1 MPFIRQFLALLQINL
16 AGIPHRAGSALTIV
30 VGVTCAVGV
39 LVSMLAMGA
48 GSREQEF
55 GDVRADRVVISSI
68 GARGIA
74 GNIPRDELAAV
85 QGLPYIRR
93 SFKGEPI
100 VVPEALVPM
109 QGRRRV
115 TGVRIFFP
123 LVGVGGEIGADAP
136 ELHITAGRMFRRGLH
151 ELVASDPCARQFTG
165 FDIGDRRSIRGID
178 WTVVGH
184 FLQGK
189 SEACIV
195 YADVDSLMSAFDR
208 NSYQRISVTLK
219 SPADFAAFRA
229 AVRADPSLHLEVL
242 SEREATERDFKPL
255 NGLLSFVSYFLG
267 GIMAIAAT
275 FGSVNSLYSMVDSR
289 RRELATLRAIGF
301 GSATV
306 IATTLFESILLAL
319 PGALLGSALAWALF
333 EGMSVSP
340 FGYSF
345 RLAVTPSLAALG
357 VVWAL
362 AMGLIGG
369 LLPAIH
375 AGRASVA
382 AALRAA

>member
-1 MPFIRQFLALLQINL
+1 MPFIRQFLALLQISL
-16 AGIPHRAGSALTIV
+16 AGIPRRAGSALTIV

-68 GARGIA
+68 GAQGIG
-74 GNIPRDELAAV
+74 GNVPRDELAAV
-85 QGLPYIRR
+85 QGLSYIRR
-93 SFKGEPI
+93 SSEGAPI
-100 VVPEALVPM
+100 VVPEALEPM

-123 LVGVGGEIGADAP
+123 LIGVGGEIGADAP
-136 ELHITAGRMFRRGLH
+136 ELRVTAGRMFRRGLH

-165 FDIGDRRSIRGID
+165 FGIGDRRSIRGID
-178 WTVVGH
+178 WNVVGH
-184 FLQGK
+184 FEQGK
-189 SEACIV
+189 SQECIV
-195 YADVDSLMSAFDR
+195 YADVDALMSAFDR

-242 SEREATERDFKPL
+242 SEREAIENGFKQL
-255 NGLLSFVSYFLG
+255 NGLLNFVSYFLG
-267 GIMAIAAT
+267 GIMAIGAT
-275 FGSVNSLYSMVDSR
+275 FGSVNSLYSIVDSR

-306 IATTLFESILLAL
+306 IATTLCESILLAL
-319 PGALLGSALAWALF
+319 PGAILGSALAWALF

-369 LLPAIH
+369 LLPAVH
-375 AGRASVA
+375 AGRASVVD
-382 AALRAA
+382 ALRAV